1 MNADI
6 HESCLGMNELRYS
19 LIKTSTQKRAS
30 WVESCIKSW
39 NDQQDSEDVKIIFHS
54 AELQPNIVTFTK
66 NPWERM
72 EDHVI
77 TKTIRSQQGVE
88 DSTYVSWTSESLSDE
103 ELEGCREQKQ
113 RVKSARRQRVD
124 ESKPRVKMA
133 KHAPRENPVMDA
145 SHAASLIT
153 ALNAALAA
161 KDKTIAAKD
170 ETIAAKDSVIAAKDE
185 TIRVMGSLMNHV

>member
-1 MNADI
+1 M
-6 HESCLGMNELRYS
+6 ESC
-19 LIKTSTQKRAS
+19 
-30 WVESCIKSW
+30 VKSW
-39 NDQQDSEDVKIIFHS
+39 NDRQDSEDARINFHS
-54 AELQPNIVTFTK
+54 AELQPNIVTFGR

-88 DSTYVSWTSESLSDE
+88 DSTYVSWTSDSLLSDE
-103 ELEGCREQKQ
+103 ELDGRRERKQ

-145 SHAASLIT
+145 SHAVSLIT
-153 ALNAALAA
+153 ALNAAL
-161 KDKTIAAKD
+161 AAKD
-170 ETIAAKDSVIAAKDE
+170 ETIAAKDSVIAAKNE
-185 TIRVMGSLMNHV
+185 TIRAMGSSMNRV

>member
-1 MNADI
+1 M
-6 HESCLGMNELRYS
+6 ESC
-19 LIKTSTQKRAS
+19 
-30 WVESCIKSW
+30 VKSW
-39 NDQQDSEDVKIIFHS
+39 NDRQDSEDARINFHS
-54 AELQPNIVTFTK
+54 AELQPNIVTFGR

-103 ELEGCREQKQ
+103 ELDGRRERKQ
-113 RVKSARRQRVD
+113 RVKSARRQLID

-145 SHAASLIT
+145 SHAASLIS
-153 ALNAALAA
+153 AFNAAL
-161 KDKTIAAKD
+161 AAKD
-170 ETIAAKDSVIAAKDE
+170 ETIAAKDSVIAAKDSVIAAKDD
-185 TIRVMGSLMNHV
+185 TIRAMGFSMNRV